1 MTRHLRAAAPV
12 LSVAVLAA
20 ACGGGEDAPRPGAG
34 GTGPAAGVTWPGPPP
49 AAETDG
55 ELSVAEF
62 NALAESGERGWERSA
77 FGTVAEYVGLD
88 RAEAATTTLVVETPP
103 ERGRQATA
111 VATLA
116 GLLDDSVESLRYTVE
131 LTRRDDGTWVLLRAR
146 REQRCRPERGQQDFD
161 ARPCL

>member
-1 MTRHLRAAAPV
+1 M
-12 LSVAVLAA
+12 
-20 ACGGGEDAPRPGAG
+20 
-34 GTGPAAGVTWPGPPP
+34 
-49 AAETDG
+49 
-55 ELSVAEF
+55 AEF

-77 FGTVAEYVGLD
+77 VGTVAEYVGLD

-103 ERGRQATA
+103 GRGRQATA